1 MSTPR
6 IRFALIAVVS
16 LLAVV
21 SVLLPASGA
30 GAAAKISSNWA
41 GYVVTP
47 KSSATHFKRVSA
59 SWRVPQ
65 GNCSSASSGLSAQWV
80 GIGGYPH
87 SARALE
93 QVGTEY
99 DCSANGTAKYSAWF
113 ELVPRPARTLKMTV
127 RPGDAISAAVTV
139 HGRRVTIYLR
149 NRSQHKT
156 FKRHFTMKKPDTRSA
171 EWIVEAPSRCTRAHG
186 CKQVAL
192 SNFGTVSFRRA
203 SVMTSRGTHGA
214 ISGRR
219 WAHTKVALSQG
230 GAHPVDRL
238 AAPRGAAPSLL
249 SAAGKTFSVSFT
261 AQAAATRLP
270 AAA

>member
-1 MSTPR
+1 
-6 IRFALIAVVS
+6 
-16 LLAVV
+16 
-21 SVLLPASGA
+21 
-30 GAAAKISSNWA
+30 
-41 GYVVTP
+41 
-47 KSSATHFKRVSA
+47 
-59 SWRVPQ
+59 VPH
-65 GNCSSASSGLSAQWV
+65 GNCSSASSGLSATWL

-99 DCSANGTAKYSAWF
+99 DCSANGTAKYSAWY
-113 ELVPRPARTLKMTV
+113 ELVPRPGRTIKMTV
-127 RPGDAISAAVTV
+127 RPGDAMSAAVTV
-139 HGRRVTIYLR
+139 NGRRVTIYLR
-149 NRSQHKT
+149 NRSQGKT
-156 FKRHFTMKKPDTRSA
+156 FKQHFTMKRPDTRSA
-171 EWIVEAPSRCTRAHG
+171 EWIVEAPSRCSRARG

-203 SVMTSRGTHGA
+203 SVMTSRGRRGA
-214 ISGRR
+214 ISSRR

-230 GAHPVDRL
+230 GAHRVDRV

-261 AQAAATRLP
+261 GQAAATGFP